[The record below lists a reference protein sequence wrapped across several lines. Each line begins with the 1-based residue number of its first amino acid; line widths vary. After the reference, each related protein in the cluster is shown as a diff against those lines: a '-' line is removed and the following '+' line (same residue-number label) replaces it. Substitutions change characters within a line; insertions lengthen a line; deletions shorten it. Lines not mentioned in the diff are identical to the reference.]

1 MIMKTLMTLR
11 SKHIV
16 ISIFYPLVKLMTLSQ
31 LLELFGLFNTVFDKE
46 ISISLTSP
54 SAFPP
59 EASPRC
65 PLGAL
70 VALVWHCVQGC
81 RIW

>member
-1 MIMKTLMTLR
+1 MR
-11 SKHIV
+11 SDHII
-16 ISIFYPLVKLMTLSQ
+16 ISILYQLVKLMTLSQ

-46 ISISLTSP
+46 ISISLTSS

-59 EASPRC
+59 EASLRC
-65 PLGAL
+65 PRGAL